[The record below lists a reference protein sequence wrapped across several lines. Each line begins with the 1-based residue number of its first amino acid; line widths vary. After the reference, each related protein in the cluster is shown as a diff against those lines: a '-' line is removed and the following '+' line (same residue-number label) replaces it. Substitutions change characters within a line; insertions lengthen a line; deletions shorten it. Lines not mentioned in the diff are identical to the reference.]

1 MRRIVYTILGAAS
14 LASATIASAA
24 VTVTGATSLTD
35 PNPTLPA
42 SIATQDGTT
51 TVTFGL
57 NPTGTSFNSSFT
69 FMNTVAG
76 VYNFLVG
83 TSTPGLMFTNV
94 SVAGGGT
101 TSIFAPPATSVIQQF
116 NLPMLADTAYTVT
129 LAGTSPVSAGAI
141 SGNVTITNA
150 AVPEPATW
158 AMMILGFGA
167 VGMVLRRRRRPV
179 LAQLA

>member
-24 VTVTGATSLTD
+24 VTVTGATNLTD

-69 FMNTVAG
+69 FMG
-76 VYNFLVG
+76 
-83 TSTPGLMFTNV
+83 
-94 SVAGGGT
+94 
-101 TSIFAPPATSVIQQF
+101 
-116 NLPMLADTAYTVT
+116 
-129 LAGTSPVSAGAI
+129 
-141 SGNVTITNA
+141 
-150 AVPEPATW
+150 
-158 AMMILGFGA
+158 MI
-167 VGMVLRRRRRPV
+167 P
-179 LAQLA
+179 

>member
-14 LASATIASAA
+14 LVSASIASAA
-24 VTVTGATSLTD
+24 VTVTGATNLTD

-51 TVTFGL
+51 TIEFGL

-76 VYNFLVG
+76 MYNFLVG
-83 TSTPGLMFTNV
+83 TSTPGLMFTDV

-101 TSIFAPPATSVIQQF
+101 TSIFAPPPASVIQQF

-129 LAGTSPVSAGAI
+129 IAGTSPVAAGGI

-158 AMMILGFGA
+158 ALMILGFGA

>member
-14 LASATIASAA
+14 LVSATIANAA
-24 VTVTGATSLTD
+24 VTVTGATNLTD

-42 SIATQDGTT
+42 SIASQDGTT

-57 NPTGTSFNSSFT
+57 NPTGTSFSSSFT

-94 SVAGGGT
+94 SVTGGGT
-101 TSIFAPPATSVIQQF
+101 TSIFAPPAASVIQRF
-116 NLPMLADTAYTVT
+116 NLALLAETPYTVSI
-129 LAGTSPVSAGAI
+129 AGTSPVAAGAI
-141 SGNVTITNA
+141 SGNVTITNG

-167 VGMVLRRRRRPV
+167 MGMVIRRRRRPV

>member
-1 MRRIVYTILGAAS
+1 
-14 LASATIASAA
+14 
-24 VTVTGATSLTD
+24 
-35 PNPTLPA
+35 
-42 SIATQDGTT
+42 
-51 TVTFGL
+51 
-57 NPTGTSFNSSFT
+57 
-69 FMNTVAG
+69 
-76 VYNFLVG
+76 
-83 TSTPGLMFTNV
+83 MFTNV